1 MINGYYPTMGWSI
14 WHVNVWMQTHT
25 HTHIYIIFVK
35 HVNWQYEYTWQSQ
48 AVSAMERS
56 LKVRG
61 AQLFRQPRWRWR
73 LGVLR
78 SHISKPQLWTWN
90 LSINLRTPKVTG
102 AECLKDGL
110 KNNLTL
116 KRGPAELSLQMWV
129 MVVSI
134 YPPVMKH
141 RNQKLSIT
149 VSYLSLLLH
158 LHY

>member
-1 MINGYYPTMGWSI
+1 MFECR
-14 WHVNVWMQTHT
+14 
-25 HTHIYIIFVK
+25 HTHIYIDIIFVK
-35 HVNWQYEYTWQSQ
+35 HVDKLAVWIHPRQSQ
-48 AVSAMERS
+48 AVSAMKRS
-56 LKVRG
+56 RKRFEELNFSDNHVGDEGWVFCAATSRFAAAVDLKFL
-61 AQLFRQPRWRWR
+61 Q
-73 LGVLR
+73 
-78 SHISKPQLWTWN
+78 K
-90 LSINLRTPKVTG
+90 NLRPPKVTG

-110 KNNLTL
+110 KNSLTL

-134 YPPVMKH
+134 YHPVMKY